1 LNLALGAAPGPD
13 SPVFESFVR
22 VRFHEVDSLGH
33 VNNAVYLE
41 YLEQAAVDHA
51 LAAGLDIDRLNA
63 FGGLFVAYRHEIVYL
78 RPAYAGDILRIV
90 TWLDE
95 PQGARVTRNYLVSTN
110 RDDPRATPIVGRLAR
125 GREVPEQGNLVVQA
139 RTEWVFT
146 NERGRPRRIPQEL
159 MRLFRD
165 SAPPRGDQMA
175 ANT

>member
-1 LNLALGAAPGPD
+1 MNLALGTAPDPD

-51 LAAGLDIDRLNA
+51 MAAGLNIDRLSA

-78 RPAYAGDILRIV
+78 RPARAGDILRIV

-95 PQGARVTRNYLVSTN
+95 PRGARVTRSYLVSTN
-110 RDDPRATPIVGRLAR
+110 RDSLQATPIVGRLTR
-125 GREVPEQGNLVVQA
+125 GCEVSTNGDQVVEA

-146 NERGRPRRIPQEL
+146 NERGRPRRIPPEL
-159 MRLFRD
+159 MRQFLV
-165 SAPPRGDQMA
+165 SAPPHSDEIA
-175 ANT
+175 ANA